1 MPPGTDRNARRATVE
16 DYDSL
21 DDDSYVEVPR
31 HTDESPIQ
39 YNISTGSPRVM
50 PESPSL
56 RDDLEP
62 RYEPSDH
69 HHFDMAPS
77 SETYSDASTPR
88 AAQYPMGGYSGRD
101 MIRHPV
107 HMNGT
112 MSRTDSVES
121 RDLDDYSDGRKH
133 PAFRQITSQ
142 VRSHLPL
149 THPLLTKSD
158 RSIRN
163 QASLTEREM
172 RRLNPREIIHIQF
185 LEVIWRYHQEQGMP
199 H

>member
-1 MPPGTDRNARRATVE
+1 MPPGADRNARRATVE

-31 HTDESPIQ
+31 HNDEPPIQ
-39 YNISTGSPRVM
+39 YNISTGSPRAM
-50 PESPSL
+50 PGDLGL
-56 RDDLEP
+56 RDSLGT
-62 RYEPSDH
+62 RYETSVH
-69 HHFDMAPS
+69 NFNMAPS
-77 SETYSDASTPR
+77 SETYSDASSPR

-112 MSRTDSVES
+112 MSRTDSVDS
-121 RDLDDYSDGRKH
+121 RDLDDYSEDGRKH

-149 THPLLTKSD
+149 TDPSFLPRATIAFAIRLLSQSANYAV
-158 RSIRN
+158 SI
-163 QASLTEREM
+163 LK
-172 RRLNPREIIHIQF
+172 RLSISSF
-185 LEVIWRYHQEQGMP
+185 WR
-199 H
+199 